1 MEEMETAIDAATSD
15 VTKIWMDWMMIIF
28 LSSLIFVYR
37 HLSARFIF
45 ASLIL
50 SMPIAIWIFETTKSP
65 HLIGITHIVVW
76 LPLAIYLV
84 KAEVVEKIEK
94 IKSPYGIYITLLLS
108 TIVISLFF
116 DIRDAILIAFDMKDP
131 FI

>member
-1 MEEMETAIDAATSD
+1 MEEMEAAINAATSD

-37 HLSARFIF
+37 RLSARFIL

-65 HLIGITHIVVW
+65 HLIGVAHIVVW
-76 LPLAIYLV
+76 LPLSIYLV
-84 KAEVVEKIEK
+84 KTEIVGKIESL
-94 IKSPYGIYITLLLS
+94 KSPYGIYLILLLS

-116 DIRDAILIAFDMKDP
+116 DIRDAILITLEMKDP

>member
-1 MEEMETAIDAATSD
+1 MEEMEAAINAATSD

-28 LSSLIFVYR
+28 LSSLIFVYK

-65 HLIGITHIVVW
+65 HLIGVAHIVVW
-76 LPLAIYLV
+76 LPLSIYLV
-84 KAEVVEKIEK
+84 KTEIVGKIEK
-94 IKSPYGIYITLLLS
+94 LKSPYGVYLILLLS

-116 DIRDAILIAFDMKDP
+116 DIRDAILITLEMKDP

>member
-65 HLIGITHIVVW
+65 HLIGIAHIVVW

>member
-1 MEEMETAIDAATSD
+1 MEEMEAAINAATSD

-37 HLSARFIF
+37 RLSARFIL

-65 HLIGITHIVVW
+65 HLIGVAHIVVW
-76 LPLAIYLV
+76 LPLFIYLV
-84 KAEVVEKIEK
+84 KTEIVGKIETL
-94 IKSPYGIYITLLLS
+94 KSTYGIYLILLLS

-116 DIRDAILIAFDMKDP
+116 DIRDAILIALKMKDP